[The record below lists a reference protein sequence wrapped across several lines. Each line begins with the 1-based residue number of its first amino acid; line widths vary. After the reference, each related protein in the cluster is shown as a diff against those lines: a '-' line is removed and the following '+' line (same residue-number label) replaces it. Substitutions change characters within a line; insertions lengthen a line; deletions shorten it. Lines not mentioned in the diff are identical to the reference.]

1 MDKVITRI
9 INDAAIKH
17 GVDFKTAELVYSDM
31 FRFIRKT
38 LEAVEFD
45 NAVTEDDL
53 RNAKVNFNIPRI
65 FKMYTT
71 ISRINYAREAI
82 RKSNTDYD
90 ERVSAGDDP
99 KTSRGFHPNIARSIR
114 IE

>member
-9 INDAAIKH
+9 INDSAIKY
-17 GVDFKTAELVYSDM
+17 GVDFKTAELVYTDM

-38 LEAVEFD
+38 LEAVDFATIES
-45 NAVTEDDL
+45 EDDL
-53 RNAKVNFNIPRI
+53 RVAKVNFNIPRI

-71 ISRINYAREAI
+71 KSRIDYAREAI
-82 RKSNTDYD
+82 RKSDSEYD

-99 KTSRGFHPNIARSIR
+99 KAPRGFHPNIARSIR

>member
-1 MDKVITRI
+1 MDKIITRI
-9 INDAAIKH
+9 INDASIKND
-17 GVDFKTAELVYSDM
+17 VDFKTAELVYTDV

-38 LEAVEFD
+38 LEDVDFSTI
-45 NAVTEDDL
+45 NTEEDL
-53 RNAKVNFNIPRI
+53 RKAKVNFNLPRI

-82 RKSNTDYD
+82 RKSDSEHD
-90 ERVSAGDDP
+90 KRISAGDDP
-99 KTSRGFHPNIARSIR
+99 KTPRGFQPNIARSVR